1 MYKILVINPG
11 STSTK
16 FAVFHDEE
24 CVFQKTLRHQGEELA
39 PFANIASQYEFRKDT
54 ILGALKVEGIAIDF
68 DIIVGRGG
76 LLKPISSGVYEVN
89 EVMRETL
96 LAARYGEHACNLGG
110 LIAADIA
117 KSIGCKAVIADPV
130 VVDELQDVA
139 RVSGLPQIP
148 NVSIFHALNQ
158 KAIARRYAKEV
169 GKSYEELN
177 LVVAH
182 LGGGVSVGAHN
193 HGKVIDV
200 NCALG
205 GDGPFSPE
213 RVGTLSATGLM
224 NLCFSGKYTQQEV
237 KKMIVGNGGLM
248 AHLGLNDAYQ
258 VELRAESGK
267 DPHAALVY
275 DAMAYTVG
283 KEIGA
288 KSAVLKGKVDAI
300 LITGGI
306 AYGKGF
312 VKYISDMVYFIAPVK
327 VYPGEDELGA
337 LASNGLRVLNG
348 EQCLVYEEK

>member
-16 FAVFHDEE
+16 IAVYNDMEAVFE
-24 CVFQKTLRHQGEELA
+24 KTLRHQGEELA
-39 PFANIASQYEFRKDT
+39 PYPNVASQYEFRKDV
-54 ILGALKVEGIAIDF
+54 ILKVLKEEGVAIDF

-76 LLKPISSGVYEVN
+76 LLKPIASGVYEVN

-96 LAARYGEHACNLGG
+96 LAAKYGEHACNLGG

-117 KSIGCKAVIADPV
+117 KTLGCKAVIADPV

-139 RVSGLPQIP
+139 RVSGHPLLP
-148 NVSIFHALNQ
+148 NRSIFHALNQ
-158 KAIARRYAKEV
+158 KAIARRYATDENKN
-169 GKSYEELN
+169 YEDLN
-177 LVVAH
+177 LIVAH
-182 LGGGVSVGAHN
+182 LGGGVSVGAHRK
-193 HGKVIDV
+193 GKVVDV
-200 NCALG
+200 NMALG
-205 GDGPFSPE
+205 GNGPFSPE
-213 RVGTLSATGLM
+213 RCGTVCASDLVKM
-224 NLCFSGKYTQQEV
+224 CFSGEYTEAEV

-258 VELRAESGK
+258 VELRAEGGN
-267 DPHAALVY
+267 DPQAKLVF
-275 DAMAYTVG
+275 DAMAYTVA

-288 KSAVLKGKVDAI
+288 MSSVLCGDIDAI

-312 VKYISDMVYFIAPVK
+312 CKYIENMVGKFAPVR

-348 EQCLVYEEK
+348 EACLEYK